1 MQQTVKVIVADDH
14 DVVIHG
20 LKALLDGEPGMEVIE
35 YATDGLVAMQLV
47 ERLQPHVLVV
57 DMMMPGIN
65 GLEITRQVSRR
76 HPEVRIV
83 MLSMHDNEAYVTEAL
98 KAGVMAYVLKAA
110 DAGELVTAI
119 REAAAGRRY
128 LSRRLSERAIEAYV
142 ERCREADDLTPPD
155 LTEREREVLQL
166 VAEGRSTQEIASAL
180 GISPRTAETHRGNMT
195 RKLEL
200 KTQTD
205 VIRYAIQHGV
215 ISVT

>member
-1 MQQTVKVIVADDH
+1 MQSLVKIVIADDH

-20 LKALLDGEPGMEVIE
+20 LKALLDGESGMEVIE
-35 YATDGLVAMQLV
+35 YATDGVTALQLV

-65 GLEITRQVSRR
+65 GLEIARQVSRR
-76 HPEVRIV
+76 HPNVKIV
-83 MLSMHDNEAYVTEAL
+83 MLSMHDNEAYVTEAM
-98 KAGVMAYVLKAA
+98 KAGAMAYVLKAS
-110 DAGELVTAI
+110 DASELVLAI

-128 LSRRLSERAIEAYV
+128 LSRQLSERAIAAYV
-142 ERCREADDLTPPD
+142 ERCQDAGDLTAPE
-155 LTEREREVLQL
+155 LTEREREVLQM
-166 VAEGRSTQEIASAL
+166 VAEGRSTQEVAAAL

-195 RKLEL
+195 RKLGL

-215 ISVT
+215 ICVT

>member
-1 MQQTVKVIVADDH
+1 MPKTRVVLADDH

-20 LKALLDGEPGMEVIE
+20 LKALLHEEAGLDVIAH
-35 YATDGLVAMQLV
+35 ATEGLTALQLV
-47 ERLQPHVLVV
+47 ERLQPDVLVV
-57 DMMMPGIN
+57 DMMMPGVN
-65 GLEITRQVSRR
+65 GLEIARQVSRR
-76 HPEVRIV
+76 HPSVKVV
-83 MLSMHDNEAYVTEAL
+83 MLSMHDNEAYVSEAL

-110 DAGELVTAI
+110 DAGELIMAI
-119 REAAAGRRY
+119 REATAGRRY
-128 LSRRLSERAIEAYV
+128 LSRELSERAIAAYV

-166 VAEGRSTQEIASAL
+166 VAEGRSMMQIATAL

-195 RKLEL
+195 RKLGL

-215 ISVT
+215 ISVS

>member
-1 MQQTVKVIVADDH
+1 MFETINVVIADDH

-20 LKALLDGEPGMEVIE
+20 LKALLESEPGMKVAEC
-35 YATDGLVAMQLV
+35 ATDGLTALQLV
-47 ERLQPHVLVV
+47 ERLQPQVLVV

-65 GLEITRQVSRR
+65 GLEITRQVTRR
-76 HPEVRIV
+76 QPDVRVV

-98 KAGVMAYVLKAA
+98 KAGAMAYVLKAS
-110 DAGELVTAI
+110 DAGEVILAI

-128 LSRRLSERAIEAYV
+128 LSRQLSERAIAAYV
-142 ERCREADDLTPPD
+142 ERCQDATSLTPPD

-166 VAEGRSTQEIASAL
+166 VAEGRSTQQIAAAL

-195 RKLEL
+195 RKLGL

-215 ISVT
+215 ISVG